1 MDEPTLHDV
10 LSGRR
15 RGIGPALLRSA
26 LGCAAIAYGA
36 AVVCRNAAF
45 DLGMLRVRRLPVPVV
60 SLGNVTTGGTGKTPV
75 VAWLIRELRRQGYT
89 PGLLSRGYRRLRA
102 GDNDEARVLA
112 RQCPGVPHVQHPDRF
127 RGGRRLLAEN
137 PPGSVKTSPGTVNV
151 LVLDDGFQHRR
162 LFRDVDLVL
171 IDALR
176 PWGYGRLLPRGLL
189 REPLSALRRA
199 DLVILTRANL
209 VPGERLDDLRR
220 TIRAIRGGEP
230 DGELAF
236 VPTRLVNPRGEVWP
250 LERLRD
256 GESLGETP
264 ASFCGI
270 GNPDGFTAALRAM
283 GVDGPCREFPDHHH
297 YTPADLQELE
307 AWRRARRAPFLIT
320 TLKDLVKIPTDSEH
334 IWALETDVAW
344 LRGREGV
351 LRSLRSAL
359 GAAPGV
365 DVHATDGT
373 VLSADGTVHS
383 ADGTTT
389 HFEAGAA
396 TGLAAG
402 GTTADDE
409 RGRTDERPRTDECGR
424 ADERGRTDERGT
436 TDKLASAA

>member
-1 MDEPTLHDV
+1 MLMDEPTLHDV

-26 LGCAAIAYGA
+26 LECAAIAYGA
-36 AVVCRNAAF
+36 AVVCRNVAF
-45 DLGMLRVRRLPVPVV
+45 DLGVFRVRRLPVPVISV
-60 SLGNVTTGGTGKTPV
+60 GNVTTGGTGKTPV

-127 RGGRRLLAEN
+127 RGGQRLLAEN
-137 PPGSVKTSPGTVNV
+137 PPGAVNV

-162 LFRDVDLVL
+162 LFRDVDLVV

-189 REPLSALRRA
+189 REPLSGLRRA

-209 VPGERLDDLRR
+209 VPGEELDDLRR
-220 TIRAIRGGEP
+220 TIRLIRGGEP

-250 LERLRD
+250 LERLRERKSP
-256 GESLGETP
+256 GEAP

-270 GNPDGFTAALRAM
+270 GNPGGFTAALRAM
-283 GVDGPCREFPDHHH
+283 GVDGPCRVFPDHHH
-297 YTPADLQELE
+297 YTPADLQALE
-307 AWRRARRAPFLIT
+307 AWRSARRAPFLIT
-320 TLKDLVKIPTDSEH
+320 TLKDLVKIPAESEH

-344 LRGREGV
+344 LRGREQV
-351 LRSLRSAL
+351 LRKLRSAL

-365 DVHATDGT
+365 DVPAADGT
-373 VLSADGTVHS
+373 VLSADRTTAQREAS
-383 ADGTTT
+383 AS
-389 HFEAGAA
+389 

-402 GTTADDE
+402 GTTADDR
-409 RGRTDERPRTDECGR
+409 RGRIDERPRTDECGR
-424 ADERGRTDERGT
+424 ADERET